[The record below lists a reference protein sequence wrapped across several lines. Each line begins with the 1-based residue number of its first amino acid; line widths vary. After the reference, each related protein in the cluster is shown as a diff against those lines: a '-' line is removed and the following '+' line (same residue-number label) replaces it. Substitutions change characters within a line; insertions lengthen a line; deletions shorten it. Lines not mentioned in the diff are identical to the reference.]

1 MSLRTGGSAAGAPRI
16 RRLTAGDLDFAV
28 AQSDR
33 EGWTTSRAWFE
44 VLLAHD
50 PDGGFVA
57 EADGKA
63 VGLATTTRFAQS
75 GWIGNLIVL
84 PEHRGG
90 GLGSRLFERGLDRL
104 RDAGVATVRLEADP
118 PGVNIYRRF
127 GFADEFTSLRFR
139 RAGPAPEG
147 AKGVV
152 RLDAAALPAIARCDA
167 TAFGDDRARFLGLL
181 HGRAEA
187 AFGVPAGDGVG
198 GYALVIPTLG
208 GVHIGPLVADD
219 PGIAER
225 LLHACL
231 AVADGRLVTIDIPGP
246 NRAAVTLVRA
256 LGFEETAP
264 SLRMILGVRQAGGDL
279 ERNVALATGATG

>member
-1 MSLRTGGSAAGAPRI
+1 MSGGAGVPQI
-16 RRLTAGDLDFAV
+16 RRLGAGDLDFAV
-28 AQSDR
+28 AQSER

-44 VLLAHD
+44 ALLAHD
-50 PDGGFVA
+50 GDGGFVA
-57 EADGKA
+57 EVDGRR
-63 VGLATTTRFAQS
+63 VGLATTTRYAQS

-84 PEHRGG
+84 PAHRGG
-90 GLGSRLFERGLDRL
+90 GLGSRLFERCLDRL
-104 RDAGVATVRLEADP
+104 RATGLATIRLEADP

-147 AKGVV
+147 ARGVV

-167 TAFGDDRARFLGLL
+167 IAFGDDRARFLGLL

-198 GYALVIPTLG
+198 GYALV
-208 GVHIGPLVADD
+208 GPLVADD

-264 SLRMILGVRQAGGDL
+264 SLRMILGVRHAGGDL